1 MKMFD
6 LRKKDCA
13 NTFHSRSDGV
23 RNVQFSP
30 FNVYQFAASFD
41 NGNVQV
47 KCFEVISLNVK
58 C

>member
-6 LRKKDCA
+6 LRKKDCV